1 MSLRDEFPSGSND
14 AASYSRIK
22 HKESDDISREINN
35 FIACGGKITIL
46 PVGVSK
52 NKNGEP
58 TCQNEF
64 DPTKP
69 NEYEDRKKKGKKG
82 AMANK
87 KMKTKPTNDFG
98 DW

>member
-1 MSLRDEFPSGSND
+1 MSFSDLIPPRSDETVNF
-14 AASYSRIK
+14 SRIK
-22 HKESDDISREINN
+22 YQESEELSREINN
-35 FIACGGKITIL
+35 FIACGGKIEEL
-46 PVGVSK
+46 PPGVSK

-58 TCQNEF
+58 TCPNEF